1 MLSFAAMLATTYAER
16 FLGSTKYTP
25 LAVSESGTRSDRPRA
40 GGGQRARRPETAGRN
55 LRRVDGRHS

>member
-1 MLSFAAMLATTYAER
+1 MLATTYAER